1 MYRKILACLAVLV
14 LLSCCAPARAQDAA
28 DGIWAFR
35 TNDGAYC
42 LRLESIQAD
51 PGEITV
57 VISGFGENCPMMEAA
72 IFLKGK
78 TYRTDSVDT
87 GADGRYTYWF
97 WNEKFDGT
105 KPDAV
110 FLYYQ
115 GTEEKRKLFWQDPD
129 SDYLLTEPDK
139 ETAAAREG
147 YGGTARK
154 YAAVGFMPAWQL
166 AERYGL
172 ESPGDLYVPARPAP
186 LTAYMITHDECEIGI
201 NRDGMYPVNKKGI
214 VAPLSDYLKEWAG
227 DIVDESRGT
236 VRFTDDPDE
245 ADILVSVRMKYLYHG
260 KYSGAGITAEGYSCQ
275 VEWTAYSLSDPGVE
289 CSVSL
294 LRTPPRSVSV
304 SGGGKFWE
312 DPPEF
317 KGTEELS
324 RFVKTIM
331 QWYGYTAA
339 IRSDGTGARA
349 VRKALIARGLLQG
362 EAAGVFDLDTAN
374 AVKKLQADYGL
385 KETGWIDRLTLV
397 ALYYDDGTLRDMLQ
411 AYPLTRDEQ

>member
-1 MYRKILACLAVLV
+1 MYRKILACLAALV

-35 TNDGAYC
+35 TNDGVYC
-42 LRLESIQAD
+42 LKLESIQTD
-51 PGEITV
+51 PGGIAV

-72 IFLKGK
+72 VFLKGK
-78 TYRTDSVDT
+78 TYRADSVDT
-87 GADGRYTYWF
+87 GADGKCTYWF
-97 WNEKFDGT
+97 RNEKFDGT

-110 FLYYQ
+110 FLYYP
-115 GTEEKRKLFWQDPD
+115 GKKEKRKLFWQDPD
-129 SDYLLTEPDK
+129 SDYLLTEQDG
-139 ETAAAREG
+139 ETAAA
-147 YGGTARK
+147 
-154 YAAVGFMPAWQL
+154 GFMPAWQL

-172 ESPGDLYVPARPAP
+172 ENPGDLYVPAHPAP

-214 VAPLSDYLKEWAG
+214 AAPLSDYLKEWAG

-236 VRFTDDPDE
+236 LRFTDDPDE
-245 ADILVSVRMKYLYHG
+245 ADILVSVRMKYLYSG

-275 VEWTAYSLSDPGVE
+275 VEWTAYSLSNPGVE

-304 SGGGKFWE
+304 SGSGKFWE
-312 DPPEF
+312 DPPDF

-349 VRKALIARGLLQG
+349 VRQALIARGLLQG
-362 EAAGVFDLDTAN
+362 EAAGIYDLDTAN

-385 KETGWIDRLTLV
+385 KETGWIDRLTLA
-397 ALYYDDGTLRDMLQ
+397 ALYYDEDTLRDMLQ
-411 AYPLTRDEQ
+411 AYPLTQNEQ